1 MSGEK
6 FTNGEVK
13 VIKHLLSDMF
23 DLRVGFS
30 GSSEGVLEGVLIA
43 RVVSGEGDANLF
55 GVANEMYETLK
66 EINKHVINGKIST
79 LTDSSGIKLSEKL
92 FKIEN
97 LLAKARGE

>member
-13 VIKHLLSDMF
+13 VIKYLLSDMF

-30 GSSEGVLEGVLIA
+30 GSSEGVLIA

-55 GVANEMYETLK
+55 GVANEMYETLN
-66 EINKHVINGKIST
+66 EINKHVINGKINT

-92 FKIEN
+92 FKIES